1 VLEQIVGLDD
11 LSAGHGGFATYT
23 VADARRLVPVDEA
36 ISFPDA
42 ALIEPASVAAHA
54 LRRSGMIFGD
64 VVVVIG
70 GGTVGLLTS
79 EMARIAGAAHIA
91 SVDTSVVRNEL
102 ACDLGVDAAFTTLDD
117 SLRNWIDDHT
127 GGLGADVV
135 FTCVDTAEALSAGLS
150 LVCSGGVIVAVGVG
164 DRIDNLSVTS
174 LLAREAD
181 FRVSL
186 GYSADDVGRVQALMR
201 QDRLKVRPLR
211 QQGTRSS
218 LEDLAAILEAG
229 IQPTEGPPK
238 VLVLPNS

>member
-1 VLEQIVGLDD
+1 
-11 LSAGHGGFATYT
+11 
-23 VADARRLVPVDEA
+23 VADARRVVAVDDA

-54 LRRSGMIFGD
+54 VRRSGMTFGD

-79 EMARIAGAAHIA
+79 EIARIGGAALIA

-102 ACDLGVDAAFTTLDD
+102 ACDLGVDAAFTSADD
-117 SLRNWIDDHT
+117 SLRHWIDEYT

-135 FTCVDTAEALSAGLS
+135 FICVDTADALSSGLS
-150 LVCSGGVIVAVGVG
+150 LVCSGGSIVAVGVG
-164 DRIDNLSVTS
+164 DRIDNLSITS

-186 GYSADDVGRVQALMR
+186 GYTADDIGRVQALMR
-201 QDRLKVRPLR
+201 QDRLRVRPLR
-211 QQGTRSS
+211 QQGTASS
-218 LEDLAAILEAG
+218 LDDLESILEAG
-229 IQPTEGPPK
+229 IQPTAGPPK
-238 VLVLPNS
+238 VLVRPNG